1 MDTRNTRREY
11 RRPELVS
18 LGRVELETRG
28 INGTYDEPEMPKPP
42 AF

>member
-1 MDTRNTRREY
+1 MDMRSARREY

-18 LGRVELETRG
+18 LGRVEVETRG
-28 INGTYDEPEMPKPP
+28 PGGIHLEVEMEKSI